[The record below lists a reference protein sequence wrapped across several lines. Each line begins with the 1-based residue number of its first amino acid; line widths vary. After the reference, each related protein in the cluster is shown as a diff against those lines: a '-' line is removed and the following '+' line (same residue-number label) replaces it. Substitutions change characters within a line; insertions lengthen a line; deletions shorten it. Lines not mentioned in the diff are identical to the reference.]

1 MPIQH
6 VTDYFLSHSLPLL
19 ENSYITIRLILVRD
33 RQTNQQ
39 TTIRHI
45 THLADVITQAV
56 TSLRSHGKD
65 LVRYIIHI
73 LLFTTS
79 STNTS
84 ASSLFMQILIQLFST
99 SKLYWSISQLDRI
112 TEILFSFSELAE
124 HAQKYRPPHIFKKLS
139 DRGLPGFVTYF
150 HTDK

>member
-6 VTDYFLSHSLPLL
+6 VTDYFLSHSLPLP
-19 ENSYITIRLILVRD
+19 ENSYITIRLILARD

-84 ASSLFMQILIQLFST
+84 ASSLFTQILIQLFST

-112 TEILFSFSELAE
+112 TQRSFSHCRSWRNTPKNIDL
-124 HAQKYRPPHIFKKLS
+124 
-139 DRGLPGFVTYF
+139 
-150 HTDK
+150 HTFLKNYLIEVYQDS